1 ALRRP
6 RNHLTTLISQLV
18 MEMVEDGEQV
28 VSFEDEHVSAAD
40 RALGTHLAGELTRY
54 RWRHDGRGKEFQAA
68 NLHFYGSSIPGN
80 GLGAFT
86 ADPVSILVEGGAQD
100 GMAKSARGSKVV
112 VLKGLNYQGQWLDGS
127 VGKGFAYGAQEGLF
141 IVQGNADSRACIRL
155 SGADVVIGGEIT
167 QPLRDDLGFLGT
179 RANIKG
185 FACEYMTAGR
195 VLILGD
201 PGPWMCAG
209 MTGGV
214 VYLRL
219 QPEMGFDEAA
229 IRRRLAKGA
238 RVELRPVA
246 DEDWAGIQEL
256 LRAYGHELLLNNQQR
271 AARRLRALAEAGP
284 ANPSTGLRTSFVKI
298 VPLQSREE

>member
-1 ALRRP
+1 MRV
-6 RNHLTTLISQLV
+6 IK
-18 MEMVEDGEQV
+18 DGEQV

-54 RWRHDGRGKEFQAA
+54 RWNQPGRKDQFKAA
-68 NLHFYGSSIPGN
+68 NLHFFGSSIPGN

-86 ADPVSILVEGGAQD
+86 VEPISILVEGGAQD
-100 GMAKSARGSKVV
+100 GAAKSTRGARVV
-112 VLKGLNYQGQWLDGS
+112 VLKGLNYEGQWLDGS

-167 QPLRDDLGFLGT
+167 EPLRDDLGFLGT
-179 RANIKG
+179 RANLKG

-219 QPEMGFDEAA
+219 QPDMGFNETA
-229 IRRRLAKGA
+229 IRRRLARGA
-238 RVELRPVA
+238 KVELHQVTPA
-246 DEDWAGIQEL
+246 DWDSIKEL
-256 LRAYGHELLLNNQQR
+256 LEAYAHELSLTNQR
-271 AARRLRALAEAGP
+271 EAARRVQALIDAGP
-284 ANPSTGLRTSFVKI
+284 ANFVKI
-298 VPLQSREE
+298 VPKGQASAHNSHQESQGHRF